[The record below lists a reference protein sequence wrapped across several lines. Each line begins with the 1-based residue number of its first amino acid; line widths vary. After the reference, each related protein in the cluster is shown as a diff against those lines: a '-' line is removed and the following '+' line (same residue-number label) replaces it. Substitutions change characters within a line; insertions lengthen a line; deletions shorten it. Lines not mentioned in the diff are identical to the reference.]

1 MKRRKPGFPN
11 RLLPLAFV
19 SIFSLY
25 QSALAAPCTEQVD
38 ALKTALN
45 DSVCLNGKV
54 CSGLTHKLDNANHKL
69 EQGEFDHAARRL
81 ADFGAVVEN
90 LTMREKP
97 RISLADYESI
107 IVPYF
112 NEAVECINNGGV
124 IPEETVS
131 TPVDDTL
138 SSSDDAEIFI
148 PPTIVF

>member
-11 RLLPLAFV
+11 HLLPLAFV
-19 SIFSLY
+19 SIFSFY

-45 DSVCLNGKV
+45 DSVCVNSKV

-69 EQGEFDHAARRL
+69 EQGKFDHAARRL
-81 ADFGAVVEN
+81 ADFSAVVEN
-90 LTMREKP
+90 LTMRDKP

-112 NEAVECINNGGV
+112 NEAVEC
-124 IPEETVS
+124 
-131 TPVDDTL
+131 
-138 SSSDDAEIFI
+138 
-148 PPTIVF
+148 